1 MTTKLSTARPG
12 LAIIA
17 NCVAP
22 YRVYL
27 HTQVA
32 ARIPELQLH
41 SLITHGAAEFDW
53 KVDVPASINAT
64 YFGAPGESPLGSNLR
79 SVRAEWRK
87 GGRIIRY
94 LQEHSIRAVVMNG
107 YHYVSYLRVVNYCH
121 RAGIPLFG
129 RNDSNIQCE
138 RSLPAW
144 KRWLKGRVYGWW
156 IPRTAGIMSMGQWGD
171 QFFLKYGAD
180 RSRLYRVPYLPDLDL
195 FARGMPD
202 RLERFRRKYGLNTDR
217 RYLLYSGRLA
227 PQKRVD
233 LLIDAF
239 GAVADARPEWDLL
252 VVGDGVCGD
261 DLRRRVPERLRNRVI
276 WTGFQEVDDCV
287 AAYHS
292 AHVLVLP
299 SDREPWAVVVQE
311 AMAVGL
317 PVVASDV
324 VGAAREL
331 VEDRVSGRIFP
342 VGNCAALEQAI
353 LDVTDA
359 EALAEY
365 QRRAKSAVAE
375 WRARIDP
382 VAEIRRAL
390 VSCGVLATDD
400 NHNTPGT
407 IAFTPW

>member
-1 MTTKLSTARPG
+1 MTTELSTARPG

-41 SLITHGAAEFDW
+41 TLITHGAAEFDW
-53 KVDVPASINAT
+53 KVEVPASINAT
-64 YFGAPGESPLGSNLR
+64 YFGAPGESPLGSSLG
-79 SVRAEWRK
+79 SVRPEWRK

-94 LQEHSIRAVVMNG
+94 LQENNVRAVVMNG
-107 YHYVSYLRVVNYCH
+107 YHYPSYLRVVNYCH

-144 KRWLKGRVYGWW
+144 KRWLKARVYSWW
-156 IPRTAGIMSMGQWGD
+156 IPRTAGIMSMGEFGD
-171 QFFLKYGAD
+171 RFFLNYGAD
-180 RSRLYRVPYLPDLDL
+180 PSRLYRVPYLPDLDL
-195 FARGMPD
+195 FARGVPD
-202 RLERFRRKYGLNTDR
+202 RMEGFCRKYGLSADR

-227 PQKRVD
+227 PVKRVD
-233 LLIDAF
+233 LLIDAYA
-239 GAVADARPEWDLL
+239 AVADARPDWDLL

-261 DLRRRVPERLRNRVI
+261 ELRRRVPERLQNRVI
-276 WTGFQEVDDCV
+276 WTGFQELEGCV

-292 AHVLVLP
+292 ADVLVLP

-311 AMAVGL
+311 AMAAGL
-317 PVVASDV
+317 PVIASDV

-331 VEDRVSGRIFP
+331 IEDKVSGRIFP
-342 VGNCAALEQAI
+342 VGNRAALEQAI

-359 EALAEY
+359 QAIEEYRRGARFGLA
-365 QRRAKSAVAE
+365 R
-375 WRARIDP
+375 WRGQVDP

-390 VSCGVLATDD
+390 VSCKAIGAS
-400 NHNTPGT
+400 
-407 IAFTPW
+407 